1 MCVLL
6 SFPGRKKGTRRRTF
20 LFQVFSRKKN
30 ARAREIKK
38 KKTWISLVTFW
49 AHARAESHISESS
62 LSKKKTNLF
71 YPFFFFSFFLFFLFY
86 HSFCFSRSEEEK
98 RTRFVDLYLRE
109 RFSSPRPREKRVQWQ
124 MNEWKG
130 GQRGF
135 EHEEF
140 WLARASFFP
149 FFGFFSFCRP
159 VVAFLLSS
167 SREEEEIDE
176 DKTPRST
183 KTSPRVSCS
192 GETLKH
198 LFLYFCLKP

>member
-167 SREEEEIDE
+167 SREEEE
-176 DKTPRST
+176 ST
-183 KTSPRVSCS
+183 KTRHPVRRRQALAYLAV
-192 GETLKH
+192 E
-198 LFLYFCLKP
+198 KP